1 MPRAPLARQHGFTL
15 IELIITMVLVGIL
28 TAFGA
33 SMIYSNMTTV
43 ISVNSGQAT
52 LDQARIAIAR
62 VARELREVKYTTS
75 FTYSIT
81 STMAPSS
88 TSVTFV
94 RSIGGSDVTVTLAK
108 SGSDLTLQ
116 YSSPAVTSTL
126 VSGVTSLS
134 LDFYD
139 GNGAVTAS
147 TTDVRF
153 VSIALAVTDATS
165 GQTVSQRTR
174 VALRN
179 G

>member
-1 MPRAPLARQHGFTL
+1 MQRQHGFTL
-15 IELIITMVLVGIL
+15 IELVISIVLVGIL
-28 TAFGA
+28 SAFGV
-33 SMIYSNMTTV
+33 SMIYNNMTTV
-43 ISVNSGQAT
+43 LAVESGQAT
-52 LDQARIAIAR
+52 LDQARAAVAR
-62 VARELREVKYTTS
+62 ASRELREVKFSTS
-75 FTYSIT
+75 GTYSIT
-81 STMAPSS
+81 STLAAGS

-94 RSIGGSDVTVTLAK
+94 RTISGSDVSVTLAK

-139 GNGAVTAS
+139 GFGAATTS

-153 VSIALAVTDATS
+153 VGITLAVTDSSS
-165 GQTVSQRTR
+165 GQAVSQRTR